1 MKWFKILTFLPLS
14 LTLESQAAQLPS
26 PVGLVDLGYAKHIP
40 TSAYTTP
47 SGRNISI
54 YKNIRFA
61 KPPTGNFRFRRPDT
75 RIAKIPGIQDGKVD
89 DEQSTHCISSMPA
102 EAPFPPYNGTTWGT
116 EDCLFLDVW
125 VPDGID
131 PREQVPVLHWF
142 VGSAFAFGSKE
153 MFVSPSGLFD
163 VMDDETNFI
172 FVANNYRLGVSGWTY
187 LPGEDMVANAGM
199 HDCLAAAEWTKKYIG
214 RFGGDAGRVTVLG
227 QSAGAGIIGLLTV
240 LNGGKEKLPFQQALI
255 SSPGIPPR
263 RHPIERQKRLFQMIL
278 NEANCT
284 SIECLRDAPES
295 TIVRVNEKLI
305 NGMPSDA
312 GGGVFGPAPGFGPVP
327 DGSFVPDTPVAL
339 FQQGKFHKELRSL
352 VVGNVANEGLGL
364 TRDEGFPEYFPTM
377 VRQIFSTASNEMI
390 AEIQANYD
398 FTGNPA
404 KLAWDW
410 TTDVI
415 FACNAANIA
424 AAYKEKARRY
434 IFSVPPAVHGQDS
447 LYFFYSDPTT
457 TPVGDVEAARAAQ
470 RYLLNFL
477 HGRNFPWPVFGE
489 GKQITN
495 ITAAG
500 FEHVALGEDLKARC
514 EMINRLVMDPKSGV

>member
-1 MKWFKILTFLPLS
+1 MKLSTILTFLPLS
-14 LTLESQAAQLPS
+14 PTLGIYTGLLSS
-26 PVGLVDLGYAKHIP
+26 PAGLIDLGYAKHIP
-40 TSAYTTP
+40 TDTYTTP

-61 KPPTGNFRFRRPDT
+61 KPPTGDLRFRLPDT
-75 RIAKIPGIQDGKVD
+75 RIAKISGIQDGKVG

-102 EAPFPPYNGTTWGT
+102 AAPFPPYNGTTWGS

-125 VPDGID
+125 VPDDIK
-131 PREQVPVLHWF
+131 PRDKVPVLHWF
-142 VGSAFAFGSKE
+142 VGSAYAFGSKD
-153 MFVSPSGLFD
+153 MFVSPTGLFD
-163 VMDDETNFI
+163 MMDEDTSFI
-172 FVANNYRLGVSGWTY
+172 FAANNYRLGVSGWTY
-187 LPGEDMVANAGM
+187 LPGEDIVANLGM

-214 RFGGDAGRVTVLG
+214 RFGGDPERVTVFG
-227 QSAGAGIIGLLTV
+227 QSAGAGIIGLLAV
-240 LNGGKEKLPFQQALI
+240 VNGGKGKLPFQQALI
-255 SSPGIPPR
+255 SSPAIPPR

-284 SIECLRDAPES
+284 TTRCLRSVPES
-295 TIVRVNEKLI
+295 TIVHVNEKLI
-305 NGMPSDA
+305 NGVPSDA
-312 GGGVFGPAPGFGPVP
+312 GGGVFGPTPGFGPVP
-327 DGSFVPDTPVAL
+327 DGSFIPDTPFAL

-364 TRDEGFPEYFPTM
+364 TSDQGFPERFPIV
-377 VRQIFSTASNEMI
+377 VRQIFSAISNETI

-398 FTGNPA
+398 FAGNPS

-424 AAYKEKARRY
+424 AAYNRKARRY
-434 IFSVPPAVHGQDS
+434 IFSVPPAVHGQDG

-457 TPVGDVEAARAAQ
+457 TPVGDIDAARTAQ
-470 RYLLNFL
+470 KFL
-477 HGRNFPWPVFGE
+477 ISFVHGKEFPWPAYGE

-500 FEHVALGEDLKARC
+500 FEGVELPEDLRARC
-514 EMINRLVMDPKSGV
+514 EMINRVVMDPKNGV